1 MGISLDSSLSLRLSA
16 QVLEKLAEGHSA
28 EATCRYFV
36 QIVESNTPLDLLI
49 ALTPSSKVITSRLGS
64 VQDELAQTL
73 LNTDETTI
81 TSTQLTTWWPNYAA
95 STAIPIRFQSTYIG
109 QLVILAPDES
119 SRKLLTDVITPL
131 QLGLRVV
138 AAEEALIQRSHKLL
152 TNQNEFVRIVT
163 HDLRSPLTA
172 VKGFASMIEEG
183 AAGQLN
189 SKQQHYISKVVIGTS
204 QIAALIENIADAGRY
219 DPETGFYEMVLVPV
233 DPNEVIRKITSSYLI
248 PTEKSELKIEVNISD
263 DVPIIYADQN
273 MLERAATNLL
283 DNAVKYTP
291 NGGRVTIRVFTSHDR
306 LYFQVEDTGSGI
318 KPEDLRKLFQRHVRL
333 RNPEHRQVRS
343 AGLGLFIVRTVA
355 MRHGG
360 DAFVHSELGKGST
373 FGIWIPLNEQ
383 TLVPI

>member
-1 MGISLDSSLSLRLSA
+1 MSTSLDSPLSLRLSA
-16 QVLEKLAEGHSA
+16 QILEKLAEGHSA
-28 EATCRYFV
+28 EATCQYFV
-36 QIVESNTPLDLLI
+36 QIAEANTPLDLLI
-49 ALTPSSKVITSRLGS
+49 ALTSSSKVITGRLGS
-64 VQDELAQTL
+64 VPDEVAQAL
-73 LNTDETTI
+73 SNPHETTI
-81 TSTQLTTWWPNYAA
+81 TSTQLATWWPSYAA
-95 STAIPIRFQSTYIG
+95 SIAIPIRFQSTYIG

-119 SRKLLTDVITPL
+119 SRELLTDMITPL

-138 AAEEALIQRSHKLL
+138 AAAEALIHRSHKLL

-183 AAGQLN
+183 VAGQLN
-189 SKQQHYISKVVIGTS
+189 SKQQHYISKIVIGTS

-219 DPETGFYEMVLVPV
+219 DPETGFYEMSLVPV

-248 PTEKSELKIEVNISD
+248 PTEKSELKIEVHISD

-291 NGGRVTIRVFTSHDR
+291 NGGRIAISVFTSHDR

-318 KPEDLRKLFQRHVRL
+318 RSEDLRKLFQRHVRL
-333 RNPEHRQVRS
+333 RTPEHRQVRG
-343 AGLGLFIVRTVA
+343 AGLGLFIVKTVA
-355 MRHGG
+355 VRHGG
-360 DAFVHSELGKGST
+360 DAYVQSELGKGSK